1 MQPAITFSLVPT
13 QRLWTKK
20 EAFGIMYMVG
30 LNQLEKRWVYI
41 RLRVKLK
48 EFLDELFPVN
58 QRQFEIKRT

>member
-1 MQPAITFSLVPT
+1 
-13 QRLWTKK
+13 
-20 EAFGIMYMVG
+20 MYMVG